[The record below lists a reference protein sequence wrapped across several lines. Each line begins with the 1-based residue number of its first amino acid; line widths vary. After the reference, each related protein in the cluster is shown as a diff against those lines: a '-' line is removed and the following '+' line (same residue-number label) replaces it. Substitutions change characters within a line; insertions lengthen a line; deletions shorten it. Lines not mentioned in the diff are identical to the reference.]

1 MGEVVG
7 RNKHRL
13 EVIIIE
19 TEDATGPHGARG
31 LGEHGIVAIPAAV
44 ANALTDALGADS
56 YKIPITPQMVMEA
69 LEGPQ
74 EGR

>member
-1 MGEVVG
+1 LST
-7 RNKHRL
+7 RL
-13 EVIIIE
+13 K
-19 TEDATGPHGARG
+19 TQPAPTARG

-44 ANALTDALGADS
+44 ANALTDALGADF

-69 LEGPQ
+69 LESPQ